1 MRRCHAINIGRMR
14 ILVVDDN
21 PDQLAMMRVLIEGLG
36 HEVRTESAVAPAI
49 AVARP
54 FKPEIAFIDLGLPG
68 MSGHELGRVLKAELS
83 GVRLYAITG
92 IGGEEERERS
102 MAAGFHGHLVKP
114 VDFAVVESLL
124 RPRAV

>member
-1 MRRCHAINIGRMR
+1 MR

-21 PDQLAMMRVLIEGLG
+21 PDQLAMLRVLIGGLG
-36 HEVRTESAVAPAI
+36 HEVRTESAAAA
-49 AVARP
+49 AVDLARR

-68 MSGHELGRVLKAELS
+68 MSGHELGHALTSELP

-114 VDFAVVESLL
+114 VDFAIVESLL